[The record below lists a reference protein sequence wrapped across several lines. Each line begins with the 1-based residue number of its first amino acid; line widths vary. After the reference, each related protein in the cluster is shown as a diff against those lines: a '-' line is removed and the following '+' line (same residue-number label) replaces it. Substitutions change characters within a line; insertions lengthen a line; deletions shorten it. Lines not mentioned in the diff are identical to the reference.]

1 MEIIPICSGI
11 HAKDC
16 PFAQMAEKKHARGK
30 KEQSEAGSRKEQNA
44 GKKKTKEVSL
54 RRENR
59 NSKKIQDGRRCSTN
73 KGEEDHDSLRG
84 EVLPLRADKNGG
96 AHPQERRKRS
106 QIISARLT

>member
-1 MEIIPICSGI
+1 METIPICSGI

-59 NSKKIQDGRRCSTN
+59 NSKKIQCSRGHSTA
-73 KGEEDHDSLRG
+73 KRKADHNTLCG
-84 EVLPLRADKNGG
+84 KVIPGRADKNGG